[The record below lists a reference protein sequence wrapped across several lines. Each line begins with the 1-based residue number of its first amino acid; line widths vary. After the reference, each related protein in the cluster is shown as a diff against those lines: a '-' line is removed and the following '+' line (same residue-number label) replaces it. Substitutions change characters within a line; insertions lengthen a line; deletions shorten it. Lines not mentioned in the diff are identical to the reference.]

1 MAGSARTLGGV
12 VVGYLGVRV
21 FSPHPVSKMIDTVG
35 GCNILLGIIAMAQD
49 VESLYAGVKAL
60 TCVVRSNRAA
70 QSEMDRKRSYQ
81 TLAMFFKKKRNL
93 LNSHI
98 LHLTFSL
105 VGTVNSGQESS
116 AIPNITAFQD
126 LLCDLE
132 IWHGAPNDLLRSL
145 LEHLLELSS
154 ESSEK
159 RSNIRIMRDL
169 QLVTKLIHVIPDIHD
184 PNTSEIVYSLLSVL
198 LGSQPRHLDLLFFGQ
213 YIAAKVPLVRYLYNF
228 HS

>member
-1 MAGSARTLGGV
+1 
-12 VVGYLGVRV
+12 
-21 FSPHPVSKMIDTVG
+21 MIDTVG

-116 AIPNITAFQD
+116 AIPNITAFQVSR
-126 LLCDLE
+126 
-132 IWHGAPNDLLRSL
+132 IF
-145 LEHLLELSS
+145 HLDFLNFLIFHTLKLYLILNLVSYIRRINFYSIQNQFSGLIVRFGNMARSS
-154 ESSEK
+154 E
-159 RSNIRIMRDL
+159 
-169 QLVTKLIHVIPDIHD
+169 
-184 PNTSEIVYSLLSVL
+184 
-198 LGSQPRHLDLLFFGQ
+198 
-213 YIAAKVPLVRYLYNF
+213 
-228 HS
+228 

>member
-1 MAGSARTLGGV
+1 MINFNGLITFLFRFYSILHNSAGHLAGSARTLGGV

-81 TLAMFFKKKRNL
+81 TLAIFFKKKRNL

-116 AIPNITAFQD
+116 AIPNITAFQVSST
-126 LLCDLE
+126 LILK
-132 IWHGAPNDLLRSL
+132 PNNFMD
-145 LEHLLELSS
+145 
-154 ESSEK
+154 
-159 RSNIRIMRDL
+159 
-169 QLVTKLIHVIPDIHD
+169 KLI
-184 PNTSEIVYSLLSVL
+184 
-198 LGSQPRHLDLLFFGQ
+198 
-213 YIAAKVPLVRYLYNF
+213 
-228 HS
+228 

>member
-1 MAGSARTLGGV
+1 
-12 VVGYLGVRV
+12 
-21 FSPHPVSKMIDTVG
+21 MIDTVG

-116 AIPNITAFQD
+116 AIPNITAFQVSFYFR
-126 LLCDLE
+126 
-132 IWHGAPNDLLRSL
+132 N
-145 LEHLLELSS
+145 
-154 ESSEK
+154 
-159 RSNIRIMRDL
+159 
-169 QLVTKLIHVIPDIHD
+169 
-184 PNTSEIVYSLLSVL
+184 
-198 LGSQPRHLDLLFFGQ
+198 
-213 YIAAKVPLVRYLYNF
+213 
-228 HS
+228 

>member
-1 MAGSARTLGGV
+1 MLINSILLSSILHNSAGHLAGSARALGGV

-70 QSEMDRKRSYQ
+70 QSEMNRKRSYQ

-116 AIPNITAFQD
+116 AIPNITAFQV
-126 LLCDLE
+126 
-132 IWHGAPNDLLRSL
+132 
-145 LEHLLELSS
+145 S
-154 ESSEK
+154 EFC
-159 RSNIRIMRDL
+159 
-169 QLVTKLIHVIPDIHD
+169 
-184 PNTSEIVYSLLSVL
+184 TSICNL
-198 LGSQPRHLDLLFFGQ
+198 
-213 YIAAKVPLVRYLYNF
+213 KKK
-228 HS
+228 